1 MMLIR
6 STFTVKLIRNKN
18 VDRLIFTHLNIN
30 NIRYK
35 ISMLS
40 DIVAKKIDVLCI
52 SETKLDES
60 FMSSNFLIPGYS
72 IPFRRDRTAYGWGGG
87 GGWTSFTCEK

>member
-1 MMLIR
+1 MCICIYIYIYNQINNL
-6 STFTVKLIRNKN
+6 RNN
-18 VDRLIFTHLNIN
+18 VDRLIFAYLNIN
-30 NIRYK
+30 SSRYK

-60 FMSSNFLIPGYS
+60 FMSLNFLIPGYS
-72 IPFRRDRTAYGWGGG
+72 IPFSRDRTASGGG
-87 GGWTSFTCEK
+87 GGGGDFFYM